1 VIHWCLRKLQELG
14 EGLKRAPVTIPV
26 KTQVYPPTNE
36 LRPAEIEDIP
46 PSTDKPAQTSEGQ
59 NAKRLSED
67 KSKKS
72 GVLLDRNSSTT
83 STDCEPDSRPR
94 LRSQDKTY
102 SASHANTSDFGV
114 TDTVREKSR
123 ILLVDD
129 NDINLK
135 LLVRFVT
142 KANYAYECAT
152 DGLQAV
158 EAYKGASGDRNRAFR
173 YVLMDIS
180 MPVMDGLAATREIRE
195 FEKRNRI
202 EPRTVIVAM
211 TGLASEMTQD
221 DALRS
226 GVDYFQIKPVIFKD
240 LLKVLER

>member
-1 VIHWCLRKLQELG
+1 MIRWCLRKLEELG
-14 EGLKRAPVTIPV
+14 EGLKGAPVAIPV
-26 KTQVYPPTNE
+26 KTQVYSPTDE
-36 LRPAEIEDIP
+36 LRPAEIKVIP
-46 PSTDKPAQTSEGQ
+46 PATDKPAQTSEEQ
-59 NAKRLSED
+59 NVKRLSKD
-67 KSKKS
+67 KSKKPE
-72 GVLLDRNSSTT
+72 VPLDRNLSTA
-83 STDCEPDSRPR
+83 STDCKPDSRLR

-102 SASHANTSDFGV
+102 SDPLANTSDSGV
-114 TDTVREKSR
+114 PDTIREKSR

-135 LLVRFVT
+135 LLVRFVR

-158 EAYKGASGDRNRAFR
+158 EAYKGASGDRGRAFR

-180 MPVMDGLAATREIRE
+180 MPVMDGLAATREIRK
-195 FEKRNRI
+195 FEKENRI
-202 EPRTVIVAM
+202 EPRTVIVAL

-226 GVDYFQIKPVIFKD
+226 GVDYFQIKPVKFQD